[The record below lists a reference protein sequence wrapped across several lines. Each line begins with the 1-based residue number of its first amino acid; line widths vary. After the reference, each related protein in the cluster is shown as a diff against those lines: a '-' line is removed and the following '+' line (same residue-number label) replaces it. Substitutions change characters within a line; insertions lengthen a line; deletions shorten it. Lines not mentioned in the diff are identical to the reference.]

1 MKKILSFIFA
11 AFAAVSLTVS
21 APVCAAED
29 TTDVNVIDES
39 YYESFRNK
47 GITLNVYNWGE
58 YISDGTDGSL
68 NVIKAFEKI
77 SGIDVNYTNYATNED
92 LYAKL
97 SVGAT
102 SVYDIIIPSDYMI
115 AKMIDE
121 DMLEKLNFD
130 NIPNIDLIADEYRY
144 NDFDPNCEY
153 SVPYTW
159 GTVGIIYNKAKVT
172 KPVDSWDILWD
183 TDYAGKILMFSN
195 SRDAFAIAL
204 AKCGYSLNTTDESEI
219 REAEAALREQKPIVQ
234 DYVMDQVFDK
244 MRLEEAWIAPYY
256 AGDALTM
263 MADNPNLAFAYPK
276 ETVNVFIDSI
286 CVPKNS
292 KNKDAAEAFIN
303 FLCEPEVA
311 AANCE
316 YICYSTPNTGAMEIL
331 GEEIVNNPITYPDL
345 SAMNVESFT
354 NLPRATNELQTELWN
369 DVLIGIE
376 NSGGVW
382 MSIVGVIIALALVIL
397 IILLRVRKAKK
408 KQMY

>member
-1 MKKILSFIFA
+1 MIKKIFCIVFA
-11 AFAAVSLTVS
+11 VLTAVSLTVS
-21 APVCAAED
+21 AQVGAEEASI
-29 TTDVNVIDES
+29 DVVDAS
-39 YYESFRNK
+39 YYEQFRDK
-47 GITLNVYNWGE
+47 GITINVYNWGE
-58 YISDGTDGSL
+58 YISDGTDGSVD
-68 NVIKAFEKI
+68 VIKEFEKI
-77 SGIDVNYTNYATNED
+77 SGINVNYTNYATNED

-121 DMLEKLNFD
+121 GMLEKLDFD
-130 NIPNIDLIADEYRY
+130 NIPNISLIADDYKY

-183 TDYAGKILMFSN
+183 TEYAGKILMFSN
-195 SRDAFAIAL
+195 SRDAFAVAL
-204 AKCGYSLNTTDESEI
+204 AKCGYSLNTTNEDEI
-219 REAEAALREQKPIVQ
+219 REAEKALREQKPVVQ

-244 MRLEEAWIAPYY
+244 MRLEEAWLAPYY

-263 MADNPNLAFAYPK
+263 MADNPNLDFAYPK
-276 ETVNVFIDSI
+276 ETVNFFIDSI
-286 CVPKNS
+286 CIPKGS
-292 KNKDAAEAFIN
+292 KNKSAAEAFIN
-303 FLCEPEVA
+303 FLCEPEIA

-316 YICYSTPNTGAMEIL
+316 YIGYSTPNTGAVEL
-331 GEEIVNNPITYPDL
+331 LDEEIVNNPITYPDL
-345 SAMNVESFT
+345 TTLKTENFI
-354 NLPRATNELQTELWN
+354 NLPKATNELQTELWN
-369 DVLIGIE
+369 DILIGME
-376 NSGGVW
+376 SDGGVW
-382 MSIVGVIIALALVIL
+382 MSIVAVIIALALIIL